1 MHGIKGNSN
10 GKRGQFLLVDFGRP
24 RGSWAIEKTNHVVL
38 EDCWGSVYR
47 LDLPPNTFNL
57 STQGPECFTGYH
69 ELYVQTVILSI
80 LIMQVNNHCS
90 KIKNIN

>member
-1 MHGIKGNSN
+1 MIWVLIWS
-10 GKRGQFLLVDFGRP
+10 VETSSFGA
-24 RGSWAIEKTNHVVL
+24 SDL
-38 EDCWGSVYR
+38 VYR

-57 STQGPECFTGYH
+57 STQGSECFTGYH
-69 ELYVQTVILSI
+69 ALYVQTVLLSI